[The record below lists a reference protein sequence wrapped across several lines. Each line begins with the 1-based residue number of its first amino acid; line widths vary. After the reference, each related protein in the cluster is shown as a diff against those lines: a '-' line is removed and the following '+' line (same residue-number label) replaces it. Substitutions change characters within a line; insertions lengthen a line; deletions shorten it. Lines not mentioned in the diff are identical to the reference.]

1 MINAGRLHS
10 LFTLS
15 MRKRVF
21 GGFAVVLVLLA
32 ALALVGLRG
41 MESVR
46 VGAAR
51 VSQDSAQANAST
63 EVALQVADA
72 HARVVQYAL
81 SATMDD
87 QKVAQTSL
95 SRLDQTVE
103 HSGGAGSNQGSD
115 LRALATRYR
124 GDVDATISAVEARR
138 TAVEELQAATTE
150 VKTIVSAMV
159 LLLERETDPAVVS
172 AGAHVAEAFG
182 TVEGAAS
189 RFVAVRTDDGANA
202 AVAALLGLR
211 DRLSSLSRTTT
222 GNRRIER
229 FLKGD

>member
-1 MINAGRLHS
+1 MIDAGSLRS

-87 QKVAQTSL
+87 QKVAQASL
-95 SRLDQTVE
+95 IRLDQTVE
-103 HSGGAGSNQGSD
+103 RSGA
-115 LRALATRYR
+115 AAATRAPTCVPWQR
-124 GDVDATISAVEARR
+124 AI
-138 TAVEELQAATTE
+138 AAT
-150 VKTIVSAMV
+150 SM
-159 LLLERETDPAVVS
+159 PP
-172 AGAHVAEAFG
+172 FP
-182 TVEGAAS
+182 
-189 RFVAVRTDDGANA
+189 
-202 AVAALLGLR
+202 
-211 DRLSSLSRTTT
+211 LSRLA
-222 GNRRIER
+222 GPRSRNSRQPRPR
-229 FLKGD
+229 